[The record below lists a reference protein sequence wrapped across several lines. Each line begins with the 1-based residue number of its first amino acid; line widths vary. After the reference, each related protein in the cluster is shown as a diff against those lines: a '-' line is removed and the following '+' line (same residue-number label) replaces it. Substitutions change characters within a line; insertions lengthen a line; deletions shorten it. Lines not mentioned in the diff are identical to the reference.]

1 MARHNHAPA
10 TSDELL
16 TTKKAPLEKF
26 QPPFK
31 MDKMLPCKLFSAENM
46 WDAGLILRCHKKL
59 SNAECVRCSRGANPK
74 KISVRFAC
82 ILQNNV
88 QVREGTYLMDLR
100 QKG

>member
-1 MARHNHAPA
+1 
-10 TSDELL
+10 
-16 TTKKAPLEKF
+16 
-26 QPPFK
+26 

-74 KISVRFAC
+74 KISMRFAC

-88 QVREGTYLMDLR
+88 QVREGTYLMDMR
-100 QKG
+100 RKGKSYQLLAKENLTKKEVIRK